1 MRRKNRVRAFS
12 PSLGARENLELSKG
26 TFFWQ
31 SEIPSGKAVFRPSST
46 GETGF
51 RNFSYLDFVPFHP
64 DTVKVESN
72 GYLNINGITFSLL
85 ANNNQVSLSY
95 DATFPLRTVM
105 PDFSIQRWSD
115 PNLLRDQFRTICR
128 KAGEGYRT
136 GDVVTLGNEEDGE
149 LQFYADIM
157 VSKVVE
163 IGPGSSGWLVGDV
176 FLTKGNW
183 IIPSVTG
190 THSFGSYETFFVV
203 TEVSPTGEILKAEPH
218 PGYYNT
224 GGNLIIKKN
233 YVIFNQNRTIPQS
246 SLNETQI
253 VRDGTSWPTLNAAI
267 VSAGARVLPSFVK
280 IETGICKISF
290 SKTVLINGVDTSSI
304 TNKQIYDLFI
314 EHLPKLKKLSLHIK
328 KTGRDVFEC
337 HSFRGGSGKGFTALP
352 SELGLFFVSS
362 LSKFNAQTNQIENP
376 GSMSYFDLQNLYTT
390 SYEGTPNPSG
400 GTHGWNLIDANK
412 LRIYAEDRIPVV
424 VQDEEHLLYY
434 TFFHIFLNVN
444 GNFSSISIGDGY
456 AIQYQELP
464 SYVYYSE
471 FKYNNIIAKILRE
484 TPTISAFLLEETGKS
499 LRHGADIF
507 VDRTVVIEPLPAGE
521 YPIEVAVRLEAGIEE
536 IRGKT
541 ISTSLGTQV
550 VARTTRN
557 KTLKTSRVNEIF
569 FSRSF
574 MFMTD
579 IINDHIPYLNP
590 DFVGPRLWK
599 LIPKFYETMRKRGW
613 L

>member
-1 MRRKNRVRAFS
+1 
-12 PSLGARENLELSKG
+12 
-26 TFFWQ
+26 
-31 SEIPSGKAVFRPSST
+31 
-46 GETGF
+46 
-51 RNFSYLDFVPFHP
+51 
-64 DTVKVESN
+64 
-72 GYLNINGITFSLL
+72 
-85 ANNNQVSLSY
+85 
-95 DATFPLRTVM
+95 
-105 PDFSIQRWSD
+105 
-115 PNLLRDQFRTICR
+115 
-128 KAGEGYRT
+128 
-136 GDVVTLGNEEDGE
+136 
-149 LQFYADIM
+149 
-157 VSKVVE
+157 
-163 IGPGSSGWLVGDV
+163 
-176 FLTKGNW
+176 
-183 IIPSVTG
+183 
-190 THSFGSYETFFVV
+190 
-203 TEVSPTGEILKAEPH
+203 
-218 PGYYNT
+218 
-224 GGNLIIKKN
+224 
-233 YVIFNQNRTIPQS
+233 
-246 SLNETQI
+246 LNETQI

-304 TNKQIYDLFI
+304 TNKQIYDLYI

-328 KTGRDVFEC
+328 KTGRDMYEC
-337 HSFRGGSGKGFTALP
+337 HSFKGGSGKGFTALP

-424 VQDEEHLLYY
+424 VQDEEHLLCY
-434 TFFHIFLNVN
+434 TVFQIFLNVN
-444 GNFSSISIGDGY
+444 GNFSNISVNDGY
-456 AIQYQELP
+456 GIEYQELP
-464 SYVYYSE
+464 TCVYFDEYVA
-471 FKYNNIIAKILRE
+471 FKTLKE
-484 TPTISAFLLEETGKS
+484 TPSISAFLLEETGKS
-499 LRHGADIF
+499 LRHGADIT
-507 VDRTVVIEPLPAGE
+507 VDRIVTIEPLPAGE

-536 IRGKT
+536 IKGKT

-557 KTLKTSRVNEIF
+557 KTLKISRVNEIF
-569 FSRSF
+569 FSRSR